1 VGRVYERHR
10 GAVKMEEYHVNGV
23 FWCDVEAKN
32 WRDAMKKGERKVREG
47 DIGFYVMDAEKREEK
62 YGNT

>member
-1 VGRVYERHR
+1 
-10 GAVKMEEYHVNGV
+10 MEEYHVNGV